1 MPATR
6 ASHPTPAVPLACGP
20 CPRRNPL
27 PKGASAKPHSCR
39 IIHPTMDTLDTPQ
52 LLSLAAALGF
62 VSGIRLY
69 AVLLIVGLTGYFHWA
84 PLPPGLEILSHPV
97 VLGASALMVMVE
109 FLADK
114 IPALDS
120 LWDGIHTFIR
130 IPAGAALAAAAVG
143 GDSAA
148 WSTVAMLMGG
158 SLAATSHAT
167 KAGMRAA
174 INTSPEP
181 FSNIAMSSTEDI
193 ATAGLPHRWWR
204 CWCCLRSGCCRRCSA
219 SWWGCSGGCLGG
231 ERHRPSTES
240 VTMVDVAGRGHGPLL
255 HPANDFARALAGAL
269 RAVPHLL
276 AVHPHALDAA

>member
-1 MPATR
+1 
-6 ASHPTPAVPLACGP
+6 
-20 CPRRNPL
+20 
-27 PKGASAKPHSCR
+27 
-39 IIHPTMDTLDTPQ
+39 MDTLDTPQ

-181 FSNIAMSSTEDI
+181 VSNIAMSSTEDV
-193 ATAGLPHRWWR
+193 ATAGLLWLAIVHPLVAASLVVLLVLLAIWLLPKVFRFVV
-204 CWCCLRSGCCRRCSA
+204 GVFRRVF
-219 SWWGCSGGCLGG
+219 G
-231 ERHRPSTES
+231 
-240 VTMVDVAGRGHGPLL
+240 
-255 HPANDFARALAGAL
+255 ARAAQAE
-269 RAVPHLL
+269 H
-276 AVHPHALDAA
+276 

>member
-1 MPATR
+1 
-6 ASHPTPAVPLACGP
+6 
-20 CPRRNPL
+20 
-27 PKGASAKPHSCR
+27 
-39 IIHPTMDTLDTPQ
+39 MDTLDTPQ

-120 LWDGIHTFIR
+120 VWDGIHTFIR
-130 IPAGAALAAAAVG
+130 IPAGAALAAAVVG

-158 SLAATSHAT
+158 SLAATSHVT

-193 ATAGLPHRWWR
+193 ATAGLLWLAIVHP
-204 CWCCLRSGCCRRCSA
+204 LVAA
-219 SWWGCSGGCLGG
+219 SL
-231 ERHRPSTES
+231 
-240 VTMVDVAGRGHGPLL
+240 VALL
-255 HPANDFARALAGAL
+255 
-269 RAVPHLL
+269 VLL
-276 AVHPHALDAA
+276 AIWLLPMVFRFVVGLFRRGFGGRAAVKP